1 MFYTK
6 QEFAAQVQEL
16 LEEGYSI
23 ADATAMVKVQE
34 QSDRADYEQ
43 WVDHTRISARER
55 DYV

>member
-16 LEEGYSI
+16 VEEGYTL
-23 ADATAMVKVQE
+23 AEATAMVKVQE

-43 WVDHTRISARER
+43 WLDHTRISARER